1 MLFLNLQASRWAV
14 ACGFCRYYWLIGRG
28 VGWVSLW
35 EGHSD
40 CVRAA
45 RACRDAAPE
54 NLLLMFWSLV
64 CRIREGLFPLTS
76 MQLGI
81 HLYVQPLIDLS
92 ISLDKWDSGVISTLW
107 GTVCSLV
114 GTDIVFP
121 TVRYWNLPVVFQWLI
136 LQWHLF
142 DYQPQVLY
150 PRVYNSG
157 DYCWIPI
164 AMTPAIYTYIPPY
177 FMYK

>member
-1 MLFLNLQASRWAV
+1 MLFLNLQASRWAI

-35 EGHSD
+35 EGRSD
-40 CVRAA
+40 CVRVA

-107 GTVCSLV
+107 GTACSLV
-114 GTDIVFP
+114 GTDIVFSNSKILEFTSGISMINFTMTFVWLP
-121 TVRYWNLPVVFQWLI
+121 TTGF
-136 LQWHLF
+136 
-142 DYQPQVLY
+142 
-150 PRVYNSG
+150 
-157 DYCWIPI
+157 IP
-164 AMTPAIYTYIPPY
+164 
-177 FMYK
+177 KSL

>member
-1 MLFLNLQASRWAV
+1 MLFLNLQAARWAI

-35 EGHSD
+35 EGRSD
-40 CVRAA
+40 YVRAA
-45 RACRDAAPE
+45 HACRDATPE
-54 NLLLMFWSLV
+54 NLFLMFWSSV
-64 CRIREGLFPLTS
+64 CGIREGLSALTS

-107 GTVCSLV
+107 DTACSLV
-114 GTDIVFP
+114 RTAIVFFFFP

-150 PRVYNSG
+150 TRVCNSG
-157 DYCWIPI
+157 D
-164 AMTPAIYTYIPPY
+164 
-177 FMYK
+177 